1 MKTLKSFWLVV
12 SNEKPKKVMFI
23 SVLLLMVFLAGT
35 LSSCSV
41 NKRTQTQKVVLFKK
55 STSDTAYV
63 NLFTKQIIYK

>member
-23 SVLLLMVFLAGT
+23 SVLLLMVFLAST

-41 NKRTQTQKVVLFKK
+41 NKRTQTQKEADYL
-55 STSDTAYV
+55 
-63 NLFTKQIIYK
+63 QIN